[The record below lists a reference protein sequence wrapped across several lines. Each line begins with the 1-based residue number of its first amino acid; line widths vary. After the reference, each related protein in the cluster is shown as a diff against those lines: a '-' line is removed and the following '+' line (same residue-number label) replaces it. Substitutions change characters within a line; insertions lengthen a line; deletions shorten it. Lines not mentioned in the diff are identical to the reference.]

1 MYHRRDLDQAERDAK
16 EAALRAEIERL
27 RNEELQLMLAKESG
41 ILTPQQKQQIN
52 DVRCRLYWIYRIPK
66 GDLKQVKVFYT
77 TRILHHIYACIFFG
91 LIKILI

>member
-1 MYHRRDLDQAERDAK
+1 LDQAERDAE

-66 GDLKQVKVFYT
+66 GDLKQVKQW
-77 TRILHHIYACIFFG
+77 LE
-91 LIKILI
+91 